1 MLHSYPAEY
10 AGPVVVGPNRW
21 VIHKFCG
28 FHSSWLAEYH
38 IKITTDFGPP
48 EFVCT
53 CQAGRGC
60 KHIQMVAEFLAPP
73 KKDLF

>member
-1 MLHSYPAEY
+1 MPHSYPSDY
-10 AGPVVVGPNRW
+10 AGPVTIGTNHWVV
-21 VIHKFCG
+21 HKFCG
-28 FHSSWLAEYH
+28 HHSWWLAEYH
-38 IKITTDFGPP
+38 IKIMTDFGPP

-60 KHIQMVAEFLAPP
+60 KHITMVANMLNP